1 MKISD
6 FGTSQ
11 QWSEHST
18 KMSFAGTVAWM
29 APEII
34 RNEPCN
40 EKVDIWSFGVCLWEL
55 LNGEVPYKN
64 VDSSAIIWGV
74 GSNSLQLPLPSSCP
88 EGFKLLIKQ
97 CWSAKPR
104 NRPSFKHIL
113 MHLDIAAVEILSFKP
128 EDYFRTQQSWKAEVW
143 EYNER
148 MRGEGSSMPVAD
160 EALVKKREEELK
172 HAQDIREHYERKLA
186 RTTNLYLEL
195 NAEKLRVE
203 QLEREIYKREKM
215 LITSEKFAGSGKKKA
230 RPSVRIQRKPE
241 ISFIKTPV
249 SPLRST
255 SPDSPTHLGAAA
267 IRPRQH
273 SEPRH
278 GEAGQLVPGSGQSS
292 VHHHQYHP
300 TVEKLQQKKT
310 RHRRS
315 GSHGSS
321 SAAATPRSSPKT
333 SHAAAADIA
342 TEEAGTQTQELEC
355 GAPGRDTAGDAGS
368 DYFSMSRQTSGRRSD
383 KSFSSLNTTAA
394 SQCCCPGCPGN
405 VGKEQNLNDDI
416 DDDEDHLDD
425 LEKKAS
431 EMMNKDSRRSS
442 YHDLARKITR
452 ADLSSSSPRSP
463 ATSTH
468 HVVEFE
474 EDGKESSV
482 SSVLES
488 SQEEEE
494 EDLAQAWTED
504 EDGPVLRRRSLLRRP
519 VRAKSRS
526 SFLSVRRSAS
536 AVSVASSEEGEV
548 SEYVSSKRSTL
559 DSNCSAPAAD
569 NTLHLDLDLDLEL
582 DLGSDPEEIVMT

>member
-1 MKISD
+1 MIGKNDIMKISD

-55 LNGEVPYKN
+55 LNCEVPYKN

-74 GSNSLQLPLPSSCP
+74 GSNSLQLPIPSSCP

-113 MHLDIAAVEILSFKP
+113 MHLDIAAVEILSLKP

-143 EYNER
+143 EHNER
-148 MRGEGSSMPVAD
+148 MKGEGTCSIPMAD
-160 EALVKKREEELK
+160 DDGLVKKRQEELK
-172 HAQDIREHYERKLA
+172 HAQDVRELYESKLERA
-186 RTTNLYLEL
+186 NRLFLDLE
-195 NAEKLRVE
+195 AKKLRIE
-203 QLEREIYKREKM
+203 QWEMELQRREQILISNEK
-215 LITSEKFAGSGKKKA
+215 SSSKKKF
-230 RPSVRIQRKPE
+230 RPTVRIQKKPE
-241 ISFIKTPV
+241 ISFIRTS

-267 IRPRQH
+267 SKPSIAPKQF
-273 SEPRH
+273 SFSSEEPRR
-278 GEAGQLVPGSGQSS
+278 GETRAEA
-292 VHHHQYHP
+292 YHP

-321 SAAATPRSSPKT
+321 TVQLTPRGSPKT
-333 SHAAAADIA
+333 SHSQVDI
-342 TEEAGTQTQELEC
+342 TEAGTQTEAVEML
-355 GAPGRDTAGDAGS
+355 DLVKDNNTDIS

-383 KSFSSLNTTAA
+383 KSFSSFNTSGA
-394 SQCCCPGCPGN
+394 QCCCPGCPGN
-405 VGKEQNLNDDI
+405 VLREENLDNIDGRLDDI
-416 DDDEDHLDD
+416 EDHLDD

-431 EMMNKDSRRSS
+431 EMMNRDSSRRSS
-442 YHDLARKITR
+442 YHDLGRKMTTGE
-452 ADLSSSSPRSP
+452 LNSPRLH
-463 ATSTH
+463 TSAGND
-468 HVVEFE
+468 VIEVDD
-474 EDGKESSV
+474 EDKESS
-482 SSVLES
+482 ES
-488 SQEEEE
+488 EILDTSH
-494 EDLAQAWTED
+494 EDLAHAWSED
-504 EDGPVLRRRSLLRRP
+504 DEHFVLRRRSLLRRP

-526 SFLSVRRSAS
+526 SFLSRRSIS
-536 AVSVASSEEGEV
+536 VVSVASSEEGEV
-548 SEYVSSKRSTL
+548 SEYGDSKRSTL
-559 DSNCSAPAAD
+559 ESNISSPAAI
-569 NTLHLDLDLDLEL
+569 NTNAEELLNSLDLDLD
-582 DLGSDPEEIVMT
+582 SDQDDPDPDTSFN

>member
-1 MKISD
+1 M
-6 FGTSQ
+6 
-11 QWSEHST
+11 
-18 KMSFAGTVAWM
+18 
-29 APEII
+29 
-34 RNEPCN
+34 
-40 EKVDIWSFGVCLWEL
+40 
-55 LNGEVPYKN
+55 
-64 VDSSAIIWGV
+64 
-74 GSNSLQLPLPSSCP
+74 
-88 EGFKLLIKQ
+88 
-97 CWSAKPR
+97 
-104 NRPSFKHIL
+104 
-113 MHLDIAAVEILSFKP
+113 
-128 EDYFRTQQSWKAEVW
+128 
-143 EYNER
+143 
-148 MRGEGSSMPVAD
+148 
-160 EALVKKREEELK
+160 
-172 HAQDIREHYERKLA
+172 
-186 RTTNLYLEL
+186 
-195 NAEKLRVE
+195 
-203 QLEREIYKREKM
+203 
-215 LITSEKFAGSGKKKA
+215 
-230 RPSVRIQRKPE
+230 
-241 ISFIKTPV
+241 
-249 SPLRST
+249 
-255 SPDSPTHLGAAA
+255 
-267 IRPRQH
+267 
-273 SEPRH
+273 
-278 GEAGQLVPGSGQSS
+278 LVPGSGQSS
-292 VHHHQYHP
+292 VHPQYHP
-300 TVEKLQQKKT
+300 TVQKLQQKKT

-333 SHAAAADIA
+333 SHAVAADIA
-342 TEEAGTQTQELEC
+342 TEEAGTQTQELEYA
-355 GAPGRDTAGDAGS
+355 APGRDTAGDAGS

-416 DDDEDHLDD
+416 VDAEDHLDD

-452 ADLSSSSPRSP
+452 ADLSGTSP
-463 ATSTH
+463 H
-468 HVVEFE
+468 HGIEFE

-548 SEYVSSKRSTL
+548 SEYLSSKRSTL

-569 NTLHLDLDLDLEL
+569 NPLRLDLDLDPEL
-582 DLGSDPEEIVMT
+582 DLGSDPEEIMMT